1 MNDYIGHLWMGLAII
16 LFIAEIMTPGGF
28 VLACLGISCL
38 ASGFISY
45 LGFGVTIQLL
55 IFSLASLTLFF
66 GIRPFFSKYF
76 LQSAGKIKTN
86 IDALVE
92 KTGMVSER
100 IDPATGKGRVLV
112 GGEDWKGVSISDE
125 VIDVGTKVAVVRVDG
140 AKLVVKKHQ
149 MNQGG

>member
-1 MNDYIGHLWMGLAII
+1 MNDYIGHMWMGLAIV

-55 IFSLASLTLFF
+55 IFSITSLTLFF
-66 GIRPFFSKYF
+66 GIRPFFFKYF

-100 IDPATGKGRVLV
+100 IDPATGRGRVLL
-112 GGEDWKGVSISDE
+112 GGEDWKGVSLSDE
-125 VIDVGTKVAVVRVDG
+125 VIDAGTKVMVIRVDG
-140 AKLVVKKHQ
+140 VKLVVKEH
-149 MNQGG
+149 

>member
-1 MNDYIGHLWMGLAII
+1 MNNYIGYMWMGLAII
-16 LFIAEIMTPGGF
+16 LFIAEIVTPGGF
-28 VLACLGISCL
+28 VLACLGIGCL

-55 IFSLASLTLFF
+55 IFSIASLTLFF

-76 LQSAGKIKTN
+76 LQSVSKIKTN

-100 IDPATGKGRVLV
+100 IDPATCKGRVLV
-112 GGEDWKGVSISDE
+112 GGEDWKGVSVSDE
-125 VIDVGTKVAVVRVDG
+125 VINAGTKVTVVRVDG
-140 AKLVVKKHQ
+140 AKLVVKEHQ
-149 MNQGG
+149 INKGG